1 MNNVHIEEIAKRG
14 ARIYLK
20 KEKTLT
26 RSHKG
31 EFAAIH
37 VETGEYFLGNT
48 GSDAIE
54 KAKEKYPEDVF
65 YLVKIGY
72 SATQTLASMSRV

>member
-1 MNNVHIEEIAKRG
+1 MDNVHIEEIAKKG

-20 KEKTLT
+20 KEKELV

-37 VETGEYFLGNT
+37 IQKGDYFLGES
-48 GSDAIE
+48 GSDAVE
-54 KAKEKYPEDVF
+54 KAKEKYPDDVF

-72 SATQTLASMSRV
+72 SATQTLASMTRV